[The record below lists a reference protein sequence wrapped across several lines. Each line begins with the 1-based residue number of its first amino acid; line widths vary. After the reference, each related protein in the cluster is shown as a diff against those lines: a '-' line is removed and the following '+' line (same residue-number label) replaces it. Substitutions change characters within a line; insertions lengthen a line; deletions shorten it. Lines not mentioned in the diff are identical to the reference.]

1 MAHSAAAAKVG
12 FGHAGRTVTVT
23 AAGEYFDVHDGEVLL
38 ARVVNTTSKP
48 ITRLKARK
56 PEPTRMRGSAQPMN
70 LLTAANHDQG
80 KA

>member
-38 ARVVNTTSKP
+38 TPR
-48 ITRLKARK
+48 R
-56 PEPTRMRGSAQPMN
+56 Q
-70 LLTAANHDQG
+70 HDQQAHH
-80 KA
+80 KT